1 MKIKDILQD
10 KGNKVITTVP
20 ETTLWEALTEIIE
33 NKVGSLV
40 VLGES
45 DQLLG
50 IITERDVMRVIYQER
65 DLKKETVG
73 DHMTTEVST
82 GRPDDRIE
90 SVMDKMTQGRYRH
103 MPVVENNELVGLVSI
118 GDTVK
123 AQLDYARDQVVLLR
137 EYIGGPVPN

>member
-20 ETTLWEALTEIIE
+20 ETTLWETLTEIIE

-50 IITERDVMRVIYQER
+50 IITERDVMRVIYQEQC
-65 DLKKETVG
+65 V
-73 DHMTTEVST
+73 
-82 GRPDDRIE
+82 
-90 SVMDKMTQGRYRH
+90 
-103 MPVVENNELVGLVSI
+103 
-118 GDTVK
+118 
-123 AQLDYARDQVVLLR
+123 
-137 EYIGGPVPN
+137 

>member
-1 MKIKDILQD
+1 MKINDILQD

-40 VLGES
+40 VLSES

-123 AQLDYARDQVVLLR
+123 AQLDYARDQVVQLR

>member
-1 MKIKDILQD
+1 MKINDILQD

-123 AQLDYARDQVVLLR
+123 AQLDYARDQVVQLR

>member
-20 ETTLWEALTEIIE
+20 ETTLWEALTEIIK

-50 IITERDVMRVIYQER
+50 IITERDVVRVISQEL

>member
-1 MKIKDILQD
+1 
-10 KGNKVITTVP
+10 
-20 ETTLWEALTEIIE
+20 
-33 NKVGSLV
+33 
-40 VLGES
+40 
-45 DQLLG
+45 
-50 IITERDVMRVIYQER
+50 MRVIYQER
-65 DLKKETVG
+65 DLKNETFG

-103 MPVVENNELVGLVSI
+103 MPVMKNNELVGLVSI

>member
-20 ETTLWEALTEIIE
+20 ETTLWEALTEITE
-33 NKVGSLV
+33 NKVGSMV

-65 DLKKETVG
+65 DLKNETVG

>member
-50 IITERDVMRVIYQER
+50 IITERDVMRVIYKSGTSR
-65 DLKKETVG
+65 MKRLGIT
-73 DHMTTEVST
+73 
-82 GRPDDRIE
+82 
-90 SVMDKMTQGRYRH
+90 
-103 MPVVENNELVGLVSI
+103 
-118 GDTVK
+118 
-123 AQLDYARDQVVLLR
+123 
-137 EYIGGPVPN
+137 